1 MPEFYDSSIGVEM
14 LRNTHR
20 VDLGHDEQGNPINDV
35 ELPPW
40 ATDAKDFIEKMRS
53 LLEGEYVS
61 SRLH

>member
-1 MPEFYDSSIGVEM
+1 M

-20 VDLGHDEQGNPINDV
+20 VDLGNDEQGNPINDV